1 MEIKAVQ
8 KTTRQ
13 TPLKVRLVA
22 NAVRKLPIPQAI
34 SQLAVMERRASLLV
48 LKVLRQ
54 AIANA
59 QHNHRLSID
68 QLKIK
73 SILVNEGPRYKR
85 FNAVSRG
92 RGHAILKR
100 TCHLT
105 VILESLDTDL
115 GKKELPQP
123 KKEQETSSKTGKI
136 VTKTK
141 NPKKNLKSSVVKKK
155 EIKKS

>member
-22 NAVRKLPIPQAI
+22 NAVRKLSIPKAI
-34 SQLAVMERRASLLV
+34 TQLATMERRASLLV

-59 QHNHRLSID
+59 LHNHHLSLD
-68 QLKIK
+68 QLTIK

-100 TCHLT
+100 TCHVT
-105 VILESLDTDL
+105 VILISQDASLIGKESPT
-115 GKKELPQP
+115 GKKR
-123 KKEQETSSKTGKI
+123 KM
-136 VTKTK
+136 
-141 NPKKNLKSSVVKKK
+141 
-155 EIKKS
+155 

>member
-22 NAVRKLPIPQAI
+22 NAVRKLPLPKAI
-34 SQLAVMERRASLLV
+34 SQLATMERRASLLV

-59 QHNHRLSID
+59 QHNHHLSLD
-68 QLKIK
+68 QLTIK
-73 SILVNEGPRYKR
+73 SILVNEGPRFKR

-100 TCHLT
+100 TCHIT
-105 VILESLDTDL
+105 VILESQDKDL
-115 GKKELPQP
+115 IEKEVSSDKKETKQKTIKPITSPP
-123 KKEQETSSKTGKI
+123 K
-136 VTKTK
+136 
-141 NPKKNLKSSVVKKK
+141 LKKK
-155 EIKKS
+155 AVLKKKDQKKS